1 LTKVWARFNQVVD
14 AIQPF
19 ATALQHDRAT
29 VCKGSSDKG
38 DSCPLPHALFGPA
51 SVDPRPSLHRCT
63 GALRCFPLVPSD
75 RSTFFSLIVPFSF
88 DRRPWPLHG
97 RAQRLDV
104 LATCSRSARLGLVS
118 AACAL
123 LLQACGGGGSEG
135 ITSTVRQEMSATLP
149 AGTTLIAG
157 SGCDLRY
164 SITSASAL
172 VGTDPDLAN
181 QWHLGGYDA
190 SPSAQTPGILAT
202 SAWARTKGEGVVVG
216 VIDDAVEVSHPDLRA
231 NLVAGSVSFR
241 QGNTN
246 GYPIPC
252 LRGQDDHGTAVAG
265 IVLARDSNGLG
276 GAGVAPRA
284 GLIAYDALSTSFDT
298 DIAEALTRKNDTI
311 HVYQNSWGSPDTGAV
326 SDSGTL
332 FANAIETGIRQGRNG
347 RGSIFV
353 FSGGNGGEADNA
365 NLDGFANRK
374 GIIAVCAVDRL
385 GQRMQFQDGEGNAY
399 GSEPGANLLVCAP
412 GVGIITTALNS
423 DMRDDFSGVSAATP
437 MVSGVAALML
447 SVNPALTWRD
457 IPIILAETARK
468 NDVSSL
474 SDEALQNRGWFRAAR
489 SPDSLWAHPF
499 YGFGVVDAQAAVE
512 RARTW
517 VSVGDS
523 STQRT
528 CDSDARPVDLSIPD
542 NSSTGLQVTLN
553 LNCPGITKIEFV
565 EVQVTTRHSYHG
577 DLQIDLQSPQGGVS
591 ELVKARTCYRSSTDP
606 CGAFNGWTFG
616 SVRHLNESAN
626 GLWTL
631 KVSDRVGPRAGV
643 VNTGSLLSWRV
654 IVHGR

>member
-1 LTKVWARFNQVVD
+1 M
-14 AIQPF
+14 
-19 ATALQHDRAT
+19 
-29 VCKGSSDKG
+29 
-38 DSCPLPHALFGPA
+38 
-51 SVDPRPSLHRCT
+51 
-63 GALRCFPLVPSD
+63 PSD

-88 DRRPWPLHG
+88 DRLPWPLHG

-104 LATCSRSARLGLVS
+104 LATCSRGARLGLVS

-135 ITSTVRQEMSATLP
+135 ITSTVRQEMSAKLP

-164 SITSASAL
+164 SITSDSAL
-172 VGTDPDLAN
+172 VGMDPDLSN
-181 QWHLGGYDA
+181 QWHLGSSGSNSELLGLDI
-190 SPSAQTPGILAT
+190 QAT
-202 SAWARTKGEGVVVG
+202 AAWSLTKGSGVVVG
-216 VIDDAVEVSHPDLRA
+216 VIDDSVEVSHSDLRA
-231 NLVAGSVSFR
+231 NLVDGSVSFR
-241 QGNTN
+241 DDNPS

-252 LRGQDDHGTAVAG
+252 RRDEDDHGTAVAG
-265 IVLARDSNGLG
+265 IVLARDSNGVG

-298 DIAEALTRKNDTI
+298 HIQEALTRKNQVIDI
-311 HVYQNSWGSPDTGAV
+311 YQNSWGAPDTGAV
-326 SDSGTL
+326 SDSGKL
-332 FANAIETGIRQGRNG
+332 FADAIDTGIRNGRNG
-347 RGSIFV
+347 KGSIFV
-353 FSGGNGGEADNA
+353 FSGGNGGQFDNA

-374 GIIAVCAVDRL
+374 GIIAVCGVDRL
-385 GQRMQFQDGEGNAY
+385 GQRIQFQDVDGTAY

-412 GVGIITTALNS
+412 GTNITTTALNGG
-423 DMRDDFSGVSAATP
+423 MRNDFSGASAATP

-468 NDVSSL
+468 NGISNPSE
-474 SDEALQNRGWFRAAR
+474 EALKNGGWFRAPR

-517 VSVGDS
+517 ASVGNS

-528 CDSDARPVDLSIPD
+528 CDSEASLVNQNIPD
-542 NSSTGLQVTLN
+542 NSSSGLQVTLN
-553 LNCPGITKIEFV
+553 LNCPSITRIEFV

-577 DLQIDLQSPQGGVS
+577 DLQIDLESPQGGVS
-591 ELVKARTCYRSSTDP
+591 ELVQARTCDPSGTDP

-643 VNTGSLLSWRV
+643 LNTGSLLSWRV